1 MAWATDTAANIT
13 DLMARL
19 RDFLTTNAALVAA
32 NQQWQVVGGVAS
44 GPIAANDFVSLKG
57 RGLAGEDEIYL
68 SLQAWVVPASNYYN
82 MRMRGHTA
90 YNPDLPGILTQPGA
104 NSNYVSI
111 LGVNSPIKYWFI
123 ANGRCFKV
131 ITRINGRYDA
141 LYAGFILPEHLP
153 GDWSYPLFIGGSF
166 LGSNGVASLD
176 TYGHS
181 NFWNA
186 IADGQS
192 NDALSQGY
200 LFTPMQAWL
209 PVRNGYTTTNVATG
223 RITMPWNP
231 YVGNQNV
238 RSCLDGQRWLQRG
251 QLMAVGWTS
260 GSVDRGSR
268 VSEVPEGG
276 QFYGSFDGVF
286 YTPAFGA
293 TAEQIATVNSVD
305 HLLVPNVYRTG
316 DGQYAAFALE

>member
-68 SLQAWVVPASNYYN
+68 SLQAWIVPASNYYN
-82 MRMRGHTA
+82 MAMRGHTA
-90 YNPDLPGILTQPGA
+90 YNPALPSLDPAGA
-104 NSNYVSI
+104 NSNYVTL
-111 LGVNSPIKYWFI
+111 LGVNSAIKYWFI

-141 LYAGFILPEHLP
+141 LYAGFILSEHLP
-153 GDWSYPLFIGGSF
+153 GDWSYPLFIGASSF
-166 LGSNGVASLD
+166 DRNAMASLD
-176 TYGHS
+176 TYQHS
-181 NFWNA
+181 NFWNPSVSS
-186 IADGQS
+186 QS
-192 NDALSQGY
+192 NTSLSQAY
-200 LFTPMQAWL
+200 LFTPVQAWL
-209 PVRNGYTTTNVATG
+209 PIRNRWQDNSFARARMTL
-223 RITMPWNP
+223 PWAP
-231 YVGNQNV
+231 GVVNQNV
-238 RSCLDGQRWLQRG
+238 RNCLDGQRWLKRG
-251 QLMAVGWTS
+251 QLVGIGWLS
-260 GSVDRGSR
+260 SSPDRTNR
-268 VSEVPEGG
+268 ADEMPEGG
-276 QFYGSFDGVF
+276 QFYGDFDGVF

-293 TAEQIATVNSVD
+293 TAEQIATVGGKD

-316 DGQYAAFALE
+316 DGEYAAFALE

>member
-1 MAWATDTAANIT
+1 MAWVTDTAANIT
-13 DLMARL
+13 DLMTRL
-19 RDFLTTNAALVAA
+19 RDFLTTNATLVAA

-44 GPIAANDFVSLKG
+44 GAIAASDFVSLKG

-82 MRMRGHTA
+82 IRMRGHTA
-90 YNPDLPGILTQPGA
+90 YNAALPGLNQAGA
-104 NSNYVSI
+104 NSNYVAI

-141 LYAGFILPEHLP
+141 MYGGLILPEHLP

-166 LGSNGVASLD
+166 LGSNAAASLD
-176 TYGHS
+176 TYEHS
-181 NFWNA
+181 NFWNGN
-186 IADGQS
+186 ADFRANTAS
-192 NDALSQGY
+192 SQAY

-209 PVRNGYTTTNVATG
+209 PIRNRFAGTVLPSG
-223 RITMPWNP
+223 RVTYPWNP
-231 YVGNQNV
+231 YVGNQSV

-251 QLMAVGWTS
+251 QLMAIGWAS
-260 GSVDRGSR
+260 GNTDRGAR
-268 VSEVPEGG
+268 VDEVPEGG

-293 TAEQIATVNSVD
+293 TAEQIATIAGVD
-305 HLLVPNVYRTG
+305 YLLVPNVYRTG
-316 DGQYAAFALE
+316 DGEYAALALE

>member
-1 MAWATDTAANIT
+1 MAWATDTATNIT

-44 GPIAANDFVSLKG
+44 GPIAANGFVSLKG

-82 MRMRGHTA
+82 MCMRGHTA
-90 YNPDLPGILTQPGA
+90 YNPALPGMTQAGA
-104 NSNYVSI
+104 NSEYVSI

-131 ITRINGRYDA
+131 IARTNGRYDA
-141 LYAGFILPEHLP
+141 LYGGFILPEHLP
-153 GDWSYPLFIGGSF
+153 SDWSYPLFIGGAH
-166 LGSNGVASLD
+166 LGRDAVASLD
-176 TYGHS
+176 TYEHS

-186 IADGQS
+186 YASGRA
-192 NDALSQGY
+192 NNAYSQAY

-209 PVRNGYTTTNVATG
+209 PIRNSYTGSKLATG
-223 RITMPWNP
+223 RLIVPWASYISNP
-231 YVGNQNV
+231 NV
-238 RSCLDGQRWLQRG
+238 RNCLDGQRWLKRG
-251 QLMAVGWTS
+251 QLMGIGWRS
-260 GSVDRGSR
+260 EGSEPSSR
-268 VSEVPEGG
+268 VDEMPEGG

-286 YTPAFGA
+286 YTPSFGA
-293 TAEQIATVNSVD
+293 TAEQIVTLGGVD
-305 HLLVPNVYRTG
+305 HLLIPNVYRTG
-316 DGQYAAFALE
+316 DGEYAAFALE

>member
-57 RGLAGEDEIYL
+57 RGLSGEDEIYV

-90 YNPDLPGILTQPGA
+90 YNPALPGMTQAGA
-104 NSNYVSI
+104 NSEYVSI
-111 LGVNSPIKYWFI
+111 LGVNSQIKYWFI

-153 GDWSYPLFIGGSF
+153 SDWSYPLFIGGSF

-176 TYGHS
+176 TYEHS

-186 IADGQS
+186 AANTQY
-192 NDALSQGY
+192 NNAFSQGY

-209 PVRNGYTTTNVATG
+209 PIRNGSGNTPVALG

-231 YVGNQNV
+231 SAGNQNV

-268 VSEVPEGG
+268 VTEVPEGG

-293 TAEQIATVNSVD
+293 TAEQIATVNGVD

>member
-68 SLQAWVVPASNYYN
+68 SLLAWVVPASNYYN
-82 MRMRGHTA
+82 MTLRGHVA
-90 YNPDLPGILTQPGA
+90 YNPALPSIDPPGT
-104 NSNYVSI
+104 NSNYISI

-141 LYAGFILPEHLP
+141 MYGGFILPEHLP
-153 GDWSYPLFIGGSF
+153 GDWSYPLFIGASF
-166 LGSNGVASLD
+166 LGRNAQASLD
-176 TYGHS
+176 TYQHS

-186 IADGQS
+186 NADGS
-192 NDALSQGY
+192 GNLALSQGY
-200 LFTPMQAWL
+200 LFSPVQAWMPIRNFNSGSTLTTARMTL
-209 PVRNGYTTTNVATG
+209 PWARGVRQ
-223 RITMPWNP
+223 
-231 YVGNQNV
+231 QNF
-238 RSCLDGQRWLQRG
+238 RNCLDGQRWLQRG
-251 QLMAVGWTS
+251 QLVGIGWVP
-260 GSVDRGSR
+260 GNYDRGGK
-268 VSEVPEGG
+268 VGDMPERG
-276 QFYGSFDGVF
+276 QFFGSFDGVF
-286 YTPAFGA
+286 YTPSFGA
-293 TAEQIATVNSVD
+293 TAEQIVTVNGVD
-305 HLLVPNVYRTG
+305 YLLVPNVYRTG
-316 DGQYAAFALE
+316 DGEYAAFALE